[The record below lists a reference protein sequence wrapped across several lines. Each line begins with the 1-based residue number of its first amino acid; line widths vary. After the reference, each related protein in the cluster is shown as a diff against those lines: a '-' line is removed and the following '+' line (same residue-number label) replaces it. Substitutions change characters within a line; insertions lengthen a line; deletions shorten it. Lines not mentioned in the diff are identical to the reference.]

1 MIKVLAND
9 GISKAGQD
17 MLEKAGYEVN
27 ITKIPQDELATK
39 LNEYD
44 VVLVRSATKIRKD
57 LIDQCPNIKL
67 IGRGGV
73 GLDNIDVDYAKSK
86 GIDVVNTPA
95 ASSQS
100 VAELVIGNMFAVSR
114 FLHNANREM
123 PAKGATEFKALKKSY
138 SKGSEVKGKTLGIIG
153 LGRIGRAAAS
163 MAMGL
168 GMKVLAHDPFVDKS
182 EIVIEGFGDH
192 IIRVPINT
200 VPKAV
205 VLAASDYLTLHVP
218 AGEKPVLGAE
228 EFAQMKSTA
237 ILINAARGGVVD
249 EDALLEALNNDK
261 LGGAALDVFVGEPT
275 PRQDLLN
282 HPKIALTP
290 HTGASTKEAQDNIG
304 IELAEKIMAKFEK

>member
-17 MLEKAGYEVN
+17 LLEKAGYHVN
-27 ITKIPQDELATK
+27 TTKIPQEELASK

-44 VVLVRSATKIRKD
+44 VILVRSATKVRKE
-57 LIDQCPNIKL
+57 LIDACPNLKMV
-67 IGRGGV
+67 GRGGV
-73 GLDNIDVDYAKSK
+73 GLDNIDVEYAKSK
-86 GIDVVNTPA
+86 GVDVVNTPA

-100 VAELVIGNMFAVSR
+100 VAELVIGNMFITSR
-114 FLHNANREM
+114 FLHQANREM
-123 PAKGATEFKALKKSY
+123 PTKGASEFKTLKKSY
-138 SKGSEVKGKTLGIIG
+138 SKGMEVKGKTLGIIG

-168 GMKVLAHDPFVDKS
+168 GMKVLAHDPYVDKS
-182 EIVIEGFGDH
+182 EIVVEGFGNH
-192 IIRVPINT
+192 IIKVPINT

-218 AGEKPVLGAE
+218 SSDKPVLGAE
-228 EFAQMKSTA
+228 EFAQMKDTA
-237 ILINAARGGVVD
+237 IIINAARGGVVD
-249 EDALLEALNNDK
+249 EDALLNALNNNT

-304 IELAEKIMAKFEK
+304 IELAEKIMAKFS

>member
-17 MLEKAGYEVN
+17 LLEKAGYHVN
-27 ITKIPQDELATK
+27 TTKIPQEELASK

-44 VVLVRSATKIRKD
+44 VILVRSATKVRKE
-57 LIDQCPNIKL
+57 LIDACPNLKMV
-67 IGRGGV
+67 GRGGV
-73 GLDNIDVDYAKSK
+73 GLDNIDVEYAKSK
-86 GIDVVNTPA
+86 GVDVVNTPA

-100 VAELVIGNMFAVSR
+100 VAELVIGNMFITSR
-114 FLHNANREM
+114 FLHQANREM
-123 PAKGATEFKALKKSY
+123 PTKGASEFKALKKSY
-138 SKGSEVKGKTLGIIG
+138 SKGMEVKGKTLGIIG

-168 GMKVLAHDPFVDKS
+168 GMKVLAHDPYVDKS
-182 EIVIEGFGDH
+182 EIVVEGFGNH
-192 IIRVPINT
+192 IIKVPINT

-218 AGEKPVLGAE
+218 SSDKPVLGAE
-228 EFAQMKSTA
+228 EFAQMKDTA
-237 ILINAARGGVVD
+237 IIINAARGGVVD
-249 EDALLEALNNDK
+249 EDALLNALNNNT

-304 IELAEKIMAKFEK
+304 IELAEKIMAKFS

>member
-17 MLEKAGYEVN
+17 LLEKAGYQVHT
-27 ITKIPQDELATK
+27 TKIPQEELASK

-44 VVLVRSATKIRKD
+44 VILVRSATKVRKE
-57 LIDQCPNIKL
+57 LIDQCPNLKMV
-67 IGRGGV
+67 GRGGV

-100 VAELVIGNMFAVSR
+100 VAELVIGNMFILSR
-114 FLHNANREM
+114 FLHQANREM
-123 PAKGATEFKALKKSY
+123 PGKGATEFKALKKSY
-138 SKGSEVKGKTLGIIG
+138 SKGSEVRGKTLGIIG
-153 LGRIGRAAAS
+153 FGRIGRAAAS

-168 GMKVLAHDPFVDKS
+168 GMNVVAHDPFIDKS
-182 EIVIEGFGDH
+182 EIVIEGFGNH
-192 IIRVPINT
+192 IIKVPINT

-205 VLAASDYLTLHVP
+205 VLGASDYLTLHVP
-218 AGEKPVLGAE
+218 SSDKPLLGAE
-228 EFAQMKSTA
+228 EFAQMKPTA

-249 EDALLEALNNDK
+249 EDALLDALNNGK
-261 LGGAALDVFVGEPT
+261 LAGAALDVFVGEPT
-275 PRQDLLN
+275 PRQDLLD

-304 IELAEKIMAKFEK
+304 IELAEKIIAKFS

>member
-17 MLEKAGYEVN
+17 MLEKAGYHVN
-27 ITKIPQDELATK
+27 TTKIPQEELPSK

-44 VVLVRSATKIRKD
+44 VILVRSATKIRKE
-57 LIDQCPNIKL
+57 LIDQCPNLKMV
-67 IGRGGV
+67 GRGGV
-73 GLDNIDVDYAKSK
+73 GLDNIDVNYAKSK

-100 VAELVIGNMFAVSR
+100 VAELVIGNMFILSR
-114 FLHNANREM
+114 FLHQANREM
-123 PAKGATEFKALKKSY
+123 PGKGATEFKALKKSY
-138 SKGSEVKGKTLGIIG
+138 SKGSEVRGKTLGIIG
-153 LGRIGRAAAS
+153 FGRIGRAAAS

-168 GMKVLAHDPFVDKS
+168 GMKVVAHDPFIDKS

-192 IIRVPINT
+192 IIKVPINT

-218 AGEKPVLGAE
+218 SSDKPLLGAE
-228 EFAQMKSTA
+228 EFAQMKPTA

-249 EDALLEALNNDK
+249 EDALLNALNNGK
-261 LGGAALDVFVGEPT
+261 LAGAALDVFVGEPT
-275 PRQDLLN
+275 PRQDLLD

-304 IELAEKIMAKFEK
+304 IELAEKIIAKFS

>member
-17 MLEKAGYEVN
+17 LLEKAGFHVN
-27 ITKIPQDELATK
+27 TTKIPQEELASK

-44 VVLVRSATKIRKD
+44 VILVRSATKVRKE
-57 LIDQCPNIKL
+57 LIDACPNLKMV
-67 IGRGGV
+67 GRGGV

-100 VAELVIGNMFAVSR
+100 VAELVIGNMFITSR
-114 FLHNANREM
+114 FLHQANREM
-123 PAKGATEFKALKKSY
+123 PVKGASEFKALKKSY
-138 SKGSEVKGKTLGIIG
+138 SKGMELKGKTLGIIG
-153 LGRIGRAAAS
+153 LGRIGRATAS

-168 GMKVLAHDPFVDKS
+168 GMKVLAHDPYVDKS
-182 EIVIEGFGDH
+182 EIVVEGFGDH
-192 IIRVPINT
+192 IIKVPMTT

-218 AGEKPVLGAE
+218 SSDKPVLGAD
-228 EFAQMKSTA
+228 EFAQMKDTA
-237 ILINAARGGVVD
+237 IIINAARGGIVD
-249 EDALLEALNNDK
+249 EDALLNALNNNT

-282 HPKIALTP
+282 HPKIAVTP

-304 IELAEKIMAKFEK
+304 IELAEKIMAKFSI

>member
-17 MLEKAGYEVN
+17 MLEQAGYEVN
-27 ITKIPQDELATK
+27 TTKIPQDELPEK
-39 LNEYD
+39 LNDYD

-57 LIDQCPNIKL
+57 LIDQCPNLKM

-100 VAELVIGNMFAVSR
+100 VAELVIGNMFILSR
-114 FLHNANREM
+114 FMHRANREM
-123 PAKGATEFKALKKSY
+123 PAKGASEFKALKKSY
-138 SKGSEVKGKTLGIIG
+138 SKGSEVRGKTLGIIG

-168 GMKVLAHDPFVDKS
+168 GMKVVAHDPFVDKS
-182 EIVIEGFGDH
+182 EIVVEGFGDH
-192 IIRVPINT
+192 IIKVPINT

-205 VLAASDYLTLHVP
+205 VLAASDYLTLHIP
-218 AGEKPVLGAE
+218 SSDKPVLGAD
-228 EFAQMKSTA
+228 EFAQMKPTA
-237 ILINAARGGVVD
+237 MLINASRGGVVD
-249 EDALLEALNNDK
+249 EDALLSALNNDK

-275 PRQDLLN
+275 PRQDLLD

-304 IELAEKIMAKFEK
+304 IELAEKIMAKFN

>member
-100 VAELVIGNMFAVSR
+100 VAELVIGNMFVVSR

-192 IIRVPINT
+192 IIKVPINT

>member
-17 MLEKAGYEVN
+17 LLEKAGYHVN
-27 ITKIPQDELATK
+27 TTKIPQEELASK

-44 VVLVRSATKIRKD
+44 VILVRSATKIRKD
-57 LIDQCPNIKL
+57 LIDACPNLKMV
-67 IGRGGV
+67 GRGGV

-86 GIDVVNTPA
+86 GVDVVNTPA

-100 VAELVIGNMFAVSR
+100 VAELVIGNMFITSR
-114 FLHNANREM
+114 FLHQANREM
-123 PAKGATEFKALKKSY
+123 PTKGASEFKALKKSY
-138 SKGSEVKGKTLGIIG
+138 SKGMEVKGKTLGIIG

-182 EIVIEGFGDH
+182 EIVVEGFGDH
-192 IIRVPINT
+192 IIKIPINT

-205 VLAASDYLTLHVP
+205 VLGAADYLTLHVP
-218 AGEKPVLGAE
+218 SSDKPVLGAE
-228 EFAQMKSTA
+228 EFAQMKPTA
-237 ILINAARGGVVD
+237 IIINAARGGVVD
-249 EDALLEALNNDK
+249 EDALLNALNDNK

-282 HPKIALTP
+282 HPKIAVTP

-304 IELAEKIMAKFEK
+304 IELAEKIMAKFS

>member
-192 IIRVPINT
+192 IIKVPINT

>member
-17 MLEKAGYEVN
+17 LLEKAGYQVN
-27 ITKIPQDELATK
+27 TTKIPQEELPSK

-44 VVLVRSATKIRKD
+44 VILVRSATKVRKE
-57 LIDQCPNIKL
+57 LIDQCPNLKMV
-67 IGRGGV
+67 GRGGV

-100 VAELVIGNMFAVSR
+100 VAELVIGNMFILSR
-114 FLHNANREM
+114 FLHQANREM
-123 PAKGATEFKALKKSY
+123 PGKGATEFKALKKSY
-138 SKGSEVKGKTLGIIG
+138 SKGSEVRGKTLGIIG
-153 LGRIGRAAAS
+153 FGRIGRAAAS

-168 GMKVLAHDPFVDKS
+168 GMKVVAHDPFIDKS
-182 EIVIEGFGDH
+182 EIVVEGFGDH
-192 IIRVPINT
+192 IIKVPINT

-218 AGEKPVLGAE
+218 SSDKPLLGAE
-228 EFAQMKSTA
+228 EFAQMKPTA

-249 EDALLEALNNDK
+249 EDALLDALNNGK
-261 LGGAALDVFVGEPT
+261 LAGAALDVFVGEPT
-275 PRQDLLN
+275 PRQDLLD

-304 IELAEKIMAKFEK
+304 IELAEKIMAKFS